1 MNNFQFRPDNIDAP
15 NQSAQG
21 TAKALGMT
29 HETLDIDAEAFAE
42 MDRLTA
48 ERDQKRDWTLA
59 RETRVLKL
67 RAAHDFHLRVGCGC
81 LG

>member
-1 MNNFQFRPDNIDAP
+1 
-15 NQSAQG
+15 
-21 TAKALGMT
+21 MT

-59 RETRVLKL
+59 LETRVLKP